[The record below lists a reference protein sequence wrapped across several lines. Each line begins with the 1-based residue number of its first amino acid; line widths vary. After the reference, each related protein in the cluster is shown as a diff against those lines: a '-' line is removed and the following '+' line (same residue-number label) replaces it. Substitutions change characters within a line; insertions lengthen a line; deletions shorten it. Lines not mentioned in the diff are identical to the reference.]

1 VDQIELNY
9 NSLETLFTRRH
20 TTIWRY
26 VRFISYYLEKDMHK
40 RTCPWSWIT
49 TLWPLIYMR
58 HTQGDKKATRIG
70 TFMHNSW
77 HHVVSQLRFIVLAAL
92 GKSNILPMQINMHAC
107 ISTIMDLD
115 SYYTSLLCVG
125 KRNMDPR
132 RGAIVF

>member
-1 VDQIELNY
+1 M
-9 NSLETLFTRRH
+9 
-20 TTIWRY
+20 
-26 VRFISYYLEKDMHK
+26 RFISYYLEKDMHK

-92 GKSNILPMQINMHAC
+92 AVGKSNILPN
-107 ISTIMDLD
+107 
-115 SYYTSLLCVG
+115 
-125 KRNMDPR
+125 
-132 RGAIVF
+132 